1 MPPTRADNA
10 FIPDSREASAM
21 NMQATHFLWRY
32 RRADA
37 RRAATTRQY
46 MTPSEALRWAL
57 ARDITEIRRVAAS
70 GRVLG

>member
-1 MPPTRADNA
+1 M
-10 FIPDSREASAM
+10 S
-21 NMQATHFLWRY
+21 MQATHFLWRY

-70 GRVLG
+70 GRVLA